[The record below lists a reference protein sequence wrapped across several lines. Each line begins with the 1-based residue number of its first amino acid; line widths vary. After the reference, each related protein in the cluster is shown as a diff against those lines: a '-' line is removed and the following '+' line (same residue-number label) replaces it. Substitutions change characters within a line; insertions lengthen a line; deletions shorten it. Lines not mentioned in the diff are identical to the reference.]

1 VEKRVA
7 ANKKRLQSK
16 KDTFERQ
23 AAKFEDVHKSEKK
36 RKYTDIGKEQ
46 LARERKKAR

>member
-1 VEKRVA
+1 MA
-7 ANKKRLQSK
+7 ANKKRLKSK
-16 KDTFERQ
+16 KDTAERQ
-23 AAKFEDVHKSEKK
+23 TAKFEDVHKSEKK